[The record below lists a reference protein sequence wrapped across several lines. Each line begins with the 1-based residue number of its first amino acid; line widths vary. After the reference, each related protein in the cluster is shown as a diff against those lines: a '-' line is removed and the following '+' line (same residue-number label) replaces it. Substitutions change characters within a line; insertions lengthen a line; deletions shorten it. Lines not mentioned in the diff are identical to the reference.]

1 MAWTVGDVMTREVVT
16 IEPDTSFKACADLMR
31 IHGVSGLPVISMNR
45 LVGIVTEADLMRR
58 VAGDGA
64 GAPRFARDVMTR
76 DVVAVGQAAT
86 IAAAARLMI
95 ERHVKRLPVVDAGKR
110 VVGVVSRSDILRVF
124 LRSDES
130 IRKEVSHGILDEMP
144 LLGRGRVQ
152 VEVRDGVVR
161 LHGEVDNGNLTNL
174 LVRLIAG
181 VPGVV
186 GVENRL
192 TLPSREVSEPR
203 SASAGSRARA

>member
-1 MAWTVGDVMTREVVT
+1 MTWTVGDVMTREVVT

-31 IHGVSGLPVISMNR
+31 IHGVSGLPVVSQNR
-45 LVGIVTEADLMRR
+45 LAGIVTEADLMRR
-58 VAGDGA
+58 MAGDGA
-64 GAPRFARDVMTR
+64 VAPRFARDVMTH
-76 DVVAVGQAAT
+76 DVVTIGQSAT
-86 IAAAARLMI
+86 VAAAARLMT

-110 VVGVVSRSDILRVF
+110 VVGIVSRGDVLRVF

-130 IRKEVSHGILDEMP
+130 IRKEVAHGILDEMP

-152 VEVRDGVVR
+152 VDVRDGVVR
-161 LHGEVDNGNLTNL
+161 LQGEVDNGNLTNL

-186 GVENRL
+186 GVENRMS
-192 TLPSREVSEPR
+192 LPAAVVSEPR
-203 SASAGSRARA
+203 SASSWSRARA